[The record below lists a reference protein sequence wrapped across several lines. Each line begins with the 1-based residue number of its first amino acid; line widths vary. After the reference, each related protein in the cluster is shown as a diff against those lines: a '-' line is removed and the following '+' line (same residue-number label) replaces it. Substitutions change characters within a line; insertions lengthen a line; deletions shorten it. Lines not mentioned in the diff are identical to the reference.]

1 MTSRRQLAGD
11 TRDIVDVLIRAV
23 LRQRVAGAR
32 PSPHVWKRIEERVRR
47 LVTRKSRRATG
58 PRSGKRDGERGA
70 RPVHHRHLAHCA
82 CAACASAGAGIAYHA
97 NFAAPLDPY
106 LKRLGLQ

>member
-32 PSPHVWKRIEERVRR
+32 PSPHVWERIEEQVQR
-47 LVTRKSRRATG
+47 LATHQSHRTID
-58 PRSGKRDGERGA
+58 PRLEKRDGERGA

-106 LKRLGLQ
+106 LKRLGLR